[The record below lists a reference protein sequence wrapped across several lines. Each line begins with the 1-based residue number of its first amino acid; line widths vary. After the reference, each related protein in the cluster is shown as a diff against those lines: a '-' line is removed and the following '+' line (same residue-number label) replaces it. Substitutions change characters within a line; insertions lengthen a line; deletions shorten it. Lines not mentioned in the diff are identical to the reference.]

1 MRMQILDII
10 TKKKLGQPLT
20 REEITYFARGA
31 ADKTIP
37 DYQLAALLMAIRLNG
52 MTAQETTDLT
62 LAMRD
67 SGDVCDLS
75 AIPGKK
81 IDKHSTGGVGDTTTL
96 ILAPLVAA
104 CGVPVAKM
112 SGRGLGHTGGTLDK
126 LESIPGLSVEET
138 EERFIRQVQEIGLAV
153 IGQTAALAPA
163 DKTLYALR
171 DVTSTVDSLPLIAA
185 SIMSKK
191 LASGADGIVLD
202 VKTGSGALMET
213 LPDALALAQTM
224 VDIGKLAGKPV
235 VAVITSMAQP
245 LGTHIGNA
253 LEVKDAIDVL
263 AGRTQGDLLEI
274 SLLLG
279 SHMLVLAEKAKT
291 LPEARAMLENA
302 LSSGVGLRKLAEMIA
317 AQGGDPRV
325 VEDLSLLPQ
334 AAVKRVMRAE
344 TVGYLSAMDTTALG
358 MAAQTMVDIGKL
370 AGKPV
375 VAVITSMAQP
385 LGTHIGNALEVKDA
399 IDVLAGR
406 TQGDLLEISL
416 LLGSHMLV
424 LAEKAK
430 TLPEARAMLE
440 NALSSGV
447 GLRKLAEM
455 IAAQG
460 GDPRVVEDLSLLPQ
474 AAVKR
479 VMRAET
485 VGYLSAMDT
494 TALGM
499 AAQRMG
505 AGRAKKS
512 DMLDYS
518 VGYVLHV
525 RLGDEVT
532 KDTPLATLYAR
543 NEAEAE
549 EAEKAIRKALTI
561 AKEKPSVPPLWDA
574 VVTAEGITYNR

>member
-1 MRMQILDII
+1 MQILDII

-20 REEITYFARGA
+20 REEITFFARGA

-224 VDIGKLAGKPV
+224 VDI
-235 VAVITSMAQP
+235 ITSMAQP

-279 SHMLVLAEKAKT
+279 SHMLVLAEKART

-302 LSSGVGLRKLAEMIA
+302 LSSGAGLRKLAEMIA

-334 AAVKRVMRAE
+334 AAVKRVMQAE
-344 TVGYLSAMDTTALG
+344 TAGYLS
-358 MAAQTMVDIGKL
+358 
-370 AGKPV
+370 
-375 VAVITSMAQP
+375 
-385 LGTHIGNALEVKDA
+385 E
-399 IDVLAGR
+399 
-406 TQGDLLEISL
+406 
-416 LLGSHMLV
+416 
-424 LAEKAK
+424 
-430 TLPEARAMLE
+430 
-440 NALSSGV
+440 
-447 GLRKLAEM
+447 
-455 IAAQG
+455 
-460 GDPRVVEDLSLLPQ
+460 
-474 AAVKR
+474 
-479 VMRAET
+479 
-485 VGYLSAMDT
+485 MDT

-532 KDTPLATLYAR
+532 EDTPLATLYAR

-561 AKEKPSVPPLWDA
+561 ARKKPQTPKLWDA

>member
-1 MRMQILDII
+1 MRIYDLIA
-10 TKKKLGQPLT
+10 KKRDGGT
-20 REEITYFARGA
+20 HSREELEAIVNGFVSGEVA
-31 ADKTIP
+31 
-37 DYQLAALLMAIRLNG
+37 DYQMAAWMMAVYLRG
-52 MTAQETTDLT
+52 MTDEETAELTDVM
-62 LAMRD
+62 AH
-67 SGDVCDLS
+67 SGVMVDLS
-75 AIPGKK
+75 PIPGIKV
-81 IDKHSTGGVGDTTTL
+81 DKHSTGGVGDKTTL

-291 LPEARAMLENA
+291 LPEARTMLE
-302 LSSGVGLRKLAEMIA
+302 
-317 AQGGDPRV
+317 
-325 VEDLSLLPQ
+325 LSL
-334 AAVKRVMRAE
+334 
-344 TVGYLSAMDTTALG
+344 
-358 MAAQTMVDIGKL
+358 I
-370 AGKPV
+370 
-375 VAVITSMAQP
+375 
-385 LGTHIGNALEVKDA
+385 HI
-399 IDVLAGR
+399 
-406 TQGDLLEISL
+406 
-416 LLGSHMLV
+416 
-424 LAEKAK
+424 
-430 TLPEARAMLE
+430 
-440 NALSSGV
+440 
-447 GLRKLAEM
+447 
-455 IAAQG
+455 
-460 GDPRVVEDLSLLPQ
+460 
-474 AAVKR
+474 
-479 VMRAET
+479 
-485 VGYLSAMDT
+485 
-494 TALGM
+494 
-499 AAQRMG
+499 
-505 AGRAKKS
+505 
-512 DMLDYS
+512 
-518 VGYVLHV
+518 
-525 RLGDEVT
+525 
-532 KDTPLATLYAR
+532 
-543 NEAEAE
+543 
-549 EAEKAIRKALTI
+549 
-561 AKEKPSVPPLWDA
+561 
-574 VVTAEGITYNR
+574 

>member
-1 MRMQILDII
+1 MQILDII

-20 REEITYFARGA
+20 REEITFFARGA

-52 MTAQETTDLT
+52 MTVQETTDLT

-138 EERFIRQVQEIGLAV
+138 E
-153 IGQTAALAPA
+153 APA

-291 LPEARAMLENA
+291 LPEARTMLENA
-302 LSSGVGLRKLAEMIA
+302 LSSGAGLRKLAEMIA

-344 TVGYLSAMDTTALG
+344 TA
-358 MAAQTMVDIGKL
+358 
-370 AGKPV
+370 
-375 VAVITSMAQP
+375 
-385 LGTHIGNALEVKDA
+385 
-399 IDVLAGR
+399 
-406 TQGDLLEISL
+406 
-416 LLGSHMLV
+416 
-424 LAEKAK
+424 
-430 TLPEARAMLE
+430 
-440 NALSSGV
+440 
-447 GLRKLAEM
+447 
-455 IAAQG
+455 
-460 GDPRVVEDLSLLPQ
+460 
-474 AAVKR
+474 
-479 VMRAET
+479 
-485 VGYLSAMDT
+485 GYLSAMDT

-532 KDTPLATLYAR
+532 EDTPLATLYAR

-561 AKEKPSVPPLWDA
+561 ARKKPQTPKLWDA
-574 VVTAEGITYNR
+574 VVTAEGIIYNR